1 MASKSNGDMFFP
13 CAIRINHSILKA
25 GLKQID
31 KEYPAYD
38 KEKHHIFHPRVAK
51 ASLNFA
57 CKSIHPIV
65 NKLAMFI
72 FLMMDIPK
80 NHWECSWKNKEAR
93 GVIAQAIS
101 LTYPLAEPHFSNKQ
115 SPVYQ
120 FFNKLW
126 HVMRSI
132 SNPMP
137 KSLETLM
144 TDTLSKNDTIE
155 GWKNFFREFAI
166 MFSPKK

>member
-1 MASKSNGDMFFP
+1 MSSKSNGDMFFP
-13 CAIRINHSILKA
+13 CAIETDHYILKA

-31 KEYPAYD
+31 KEYPVYD
-38 KEKHHIFHPRVAK
+38 KENDHIFHPHVAK
-51 ASLNFA
+51 ASLTFA

-80 NHWECSWKNKEAR
+80 DHWKCSWKNKEAR

-101 LTYPLAEPHFSNKQ
+101 LTYPLAEPYFSNKQ
-115 SPVYQ
+115 SPVYK

-126 HVMRSI
+126 QSMRSI

-137 KSLETLM
+137 KPLETLM

-155 GWKNFFREFAI
+155 GWENFFREFAI